1 MAITVFFLARYTY
14 NTIKKL
20 KKKIPNVN
28 KLNLMYIWLWFFT
41 MFSTTLWFHALVND
55 NLEFIFKNKI
65 NTLPILFLLL
75 IFASV
80 INYIGIRTFNGSV
93 GEAFV
98 TGFSSLGTPLLYNYG
113 IEIMKKE
120 QEQENNQSY

>member
-1 MAITVFFLARYTY
+1 MNSIVT
-14 NTIKKL
+14 L
-20 KKKIPNVN
+20 KKQMN
-28 KLNLMYIWLWFFT
+28 IWLWFFT
-41 MFSTTLWFHALVND
+41 MFFSTLWLNSLVND

-98 TGFSSLGTPLLYNYG
+98 TSFSSLGTSLLYNWG
-113 IEIMKKE
+113 IGILKKEQE
-120 QEQENNQSY
+120 QEQENNQYY

>member
-1 MAITVFFLARYTY
+1 M
-14 NTIKKL
+14 N
-20 KKKIPNVN
+20 
-28 KLNLMYIWLWFFT
+28 IWLWFFT
-41 MFSTTLWFHALVND
+41 MFFSTLWFVALVND

-75 IFASV
+75 LFASV

-98 TGFSSLGTPLLYNYG
+98 TSFSYLGTSFLYSWG
-113 IEIMKKE
+113 IVILKKE
-120 QEQENNQSY
+120 Q